1 MERAVPEGEREAG
14 KIVNCWEMGDE
25 DDIGRA
31 EALPPGPA
39 GPRKPGQGYESGI
52 SDNRVLEYLF
62 TPMNRA
68 HSIAPRRDFS
78 GFGDEQE
85 TRREYVLKRRV
96 SDLEREMQVMMQ
108 RMTRLEKH
116 MEVLTSERDV
126 WRGAYNDLH
135 KQMLISE
142 KKAEDTVKMVN
153 KIEEGNKVW
162 KQVLETENTSFKQIV
177 QEQVMGK
184 DQAITEKVIKVI
196 KEKPEIVR
204 DTVEKKKSLVII
216 GLKEEVMPVKSTRER
231 NERVAVEKVIEEIQE
246 EQDLV
251 GEVEEVFRL
260 GKYKEGTHR
269 PMKIRLRSQ
278 VAAETIAGK
287 SWKLSRKEAFKD
299 VWVRKDRSV
308 EERNTIR
315 ELKKQAN
322 ERNEARS
329 DEEKKK
335 FFWRVMD
342 MDLRKWYRK
351 EEETS

>member
-1 MERAVPEGEREAG
+1 
-14 KIVNCWEMGDE
+14 
-25 DDIGRA
+25 
-31 EALPPGPA
+31 
-39 GPRKPGQGYESGI
+39 
-52 SDNRVLEYLF
+52 
-62 TPMNRA
+62 
-68 HSIAPRRDFS
+68 
-78 GFGDEQE
+78 
-85 TRREYVLKRRV
+85 
-96 SDLEREMQVMMQ
+96 
-108 RMTRLEKH
+108 
-116 MEVLTSERDV
+116 
-126 WRGAYNDLH
+126 
-135 KQMLISE
+135 
-142 KKAEDTVKMVN
+142 MVN
-153 KIEEGNKVW
+153 KIEEGNKAW
-162 KQVLETENTSFKQIV
+162 KQVQEKEQSSFKQIV

-351 EEETS
+351 EEEIS